1 MSDAFKADRA
11 IRRVTFNPNK
21 ASPRET
27 LTAPVPK
34 LDDGV
39 VLMPGSLSLIFEF
52 NVSRALVHR
61 LTVKF
66 AGEVVKETDGY
77 DLFKHYEDHL
87 LIENERAS
95 MFREGI

>member
-1 MSDAFKADRA
+1 MEASEKTKPNFEKKKKMSDAFKADRA

-39 VLMPGSLSLIFEF
+39 VLMPGSLSLIFE
-52 NVSRALVHR
+52 LV
-61 LTVKF
+61 
-66 AGEVVKETDGY
+66 AMQA
-77 DLFKHYEDHL
+77 
-87 LIENERAS
+87 IIS
-95 MFREGI
+95 

>member
-1 MSDAFKADRA
+1 MSIILKWKPVKKPNQILKKKKKMSDAFKADRA

-39 VLMPGSLSLIFEF
+39 VLMPGSLSLIFE
-52 NVSRALVHR
+52 LV
-61 LTVKF
+61 
-66 AGEVVKETDGY
+66 AMQA
-77 DLFKHYEDHL
+77 
-87 LIENERAS
+87 IIS
-95 MFREGI
+95 